1 MVSLS
6 RQISLAGITGLA
18 LLCLC
23 APVWAVDGRIQGM
36 HYDAATGHFRIDS
49 AGDVKATVNTL
60 NIAGHKRII
69 IDLDNA
75 EIGVNLPR
83 DVQLLHDLSRQLP
96 ALKNLTVNQ
105 YAGNGRP
112 IVRILMDIHGDPG
125 VIRLIKN
132 QGAHIELALSEPT
145 STARNSYAQ
154 PPSLSRLNQP
164 SDYQPAYTA
173 NRQIPSSSPLEPPAS
188 GDVNDDELRR
198 TLAILNRKYENLA
211 QENHYLKAKL
221 STAEQG
227 RDTDQLTR
235 QRNQEERDRLKA
247 EIERLQNGN
256 RDLQSQISDLR
267 ATNSRPDPTLAEKQ
281 AEIIRLRSEN
291 QSLNS
296 RLSVALAAPKG
307 ISPDKL
313 DEMKV
318 TLAEMNRRYDTLAQ
332 EHRTLKSKLSSQTS
346 LTASVNADKTEIER
360 LTREKQQ
367 LSGENSRLKAELNAQ
382 SVKATNTNLN
392 KTELARLTQEK
403 QALSNENSRLKAELN
418 AQSVK
423 ATNTNLNNTELARLT
438 QEKQTLSSENA
449 RLKTELENLSA
460 KAGTGIPDADL
471 KALRGQLTV
480 AQSSLSESIR
490 TINEQNKQIAF
501 LRNQVGDVKSGLD
514 ASAKEQIESMQA
526 RLDEKDGTIRD
537 LQRQLVTKTS
547 TPSGKSDSG
556 EVARLK
562 QENSRAQKEIA
573 ELKTDVE
580 KLRKLADGTEVGK
593 AKALEAQVVALEADL
608 SDLQAKYEQAARE
621 VVQAKNEVAQAK
633 NASRNVTDTKADPAR
648 QTQIASLNAQLAEL
662 RKENASLRESLSAQP
677 VNRSTSL
684 NKEAEQDY
692 NAAKVD
698 LAAKKVASAL
708 GKFKEALLL
717 DPDNSKYAIDYSIAL
732 AEDRQYAESI
742 DVLRRY
748 LQRNPGD
755 RDAYNQLGKLY
766 LLNDQPDAADQ
777 AFRRAIPLS
786 VLNNYATTLKKLDKS
801 EDAESI
807 FKLALS
813 INPKDSEVL
822 FNLGNLYNAENK
834 LEQARNRYLEALQ
847 IRPDFAEAHYNLGLV
862 FSKLGNNAQAVT
874 HLEKFLQLSPNA
886 RNAETIR
893 AYVQKLKA

>member
-36 HYDAATGHFRIDS
+36 RYDAATGHFRIDS

-112 IVRILMDIHGDPG
+112 IVRILLDIHGDPG

-132 QGAHIELALSEPT
+132 QGTHIELAFSEHT

-173 NRQIPSSSPLEPPAS
+173 NRQTPSSRPPEPPTS

-221 STAEQG
+221 TTAEQG
-227 RDTDQLTR
+227 RDTDVSAR
-235 QRNQEERDRLKA
+235 QRNQQELDRLRV
-247 EIERLQNGN
+247 EVERLQNGN
-256 RDLQSQISDLR
+256 QDLQSQISDLR
-267 ATNSRPDPTLAEKQ
+267 ASNSRPDPSLAEKQ
-281 AEIIRLRSEN
+281 AEIARLRSEN

-296 RLSVALAAPKG
+296 RLSVAMATPKG
-307 ISPDKL
+307 ISPDRL

-332 EHRTLKSKLSSQTS
+332 ENRTLKSKLSSQTS

-418 AQSVK
+418 AQSAK
-423 ATNTNLNNTELARLT
+423 ATNGNLNKTELARLT
-438 QEKQTLSSENA
+438 QEKQALSNENN
-449 RLKTELENLSA
+449 RLKTELENLSS
-460 KAGTGIPDADL
+460 KAQTGLSDADL

-547 TPSGKSDSG
+547 TPSGKGDSG
-556 EVARLK
+556 EVNRLK

-573 ELKTDVE
+573 ELKTDLE
-580 KLRKLADGTEVGK
+580 KLRKLAGGTEVGK

-608 SDLQAKYEQAARE
+608 SDWKAKYEQAAKE
-621 VVQAKNEVAQAK
+621 VVQAK

>member
-23 APVWAVDGRIQGM
+23 APVWAVDGRIQSI
-36 HYDAATGHFRIDS
+36 HYDAANGHFRIDS

-105 YAGNGRP
+105 YSGNGRP
-112 IVRILMDIHGDPG
+112 IVRILMDIQGDPG
-125 VIRLIKN
+125 VIRLVKN
-132 QGAHIELALSEPT
+132 QGAHIELALSEPA
-145 STARNSYAQ
+145 SVARNSYAQ
-154 PPSLSRLNQP
+154 PPSLSRLNQQP
-164 SDYQPAYTA
+164 DYQPAYSA
-173 NRQIPSSSPLEPPAS
+173 NGQNPSASPPKPSSSGS
-188 GDVNDDELRR
+188 VNDDELRR

-221 STAEQG
+221 TTAEQG
-227 RDTDQLTR
+227 RDFDQSAR
-235 QRNQEERDRLKA
+235 QRNQDEQDRLKV
-247 EIERLQNGN
+247 EIQRLQDGN
-256 RDLQSQISDLR
+256 RDLQAQVSTLR
-267 ATNSRPDPTLAEKQ
+267 AENNRPDPALAEKQ
-281 AEIIRLRSEN
+281 SEITRLRSEN

-296 RLSVALAAPKG
+296 RLSAALAAPKG
-307 ISPDKL
+307 ISPGKL
-313 DEMKV
+313 EEMKV
-318 TLAEMNRRYDTLAQ
+318 TLAEMNRRYDNLTQ
-332 EHRTLKSKLSSQTS
+332 ENSALKSRLSSQAS
-346 LTASVNADKTEIER
+346 LTATVNADKTAIDR
-360 LTREKQQ
+360 LTREKQE
-367 LSGENSRLKAELNAQ
+367 LSGENARLKAELNAQ
-382 SVKATNTNLN
+382 SVQATNANLN
-392 KTELARLTQEK
+392 KTE
-403 QALSNENSRLKAELN
+403 
-418 AQSVK
+418 V
-423 ATNTNLNNTELARLT
+423 ARLT
-438 QEKQTLSSENA
+438 QEKQTLTSENT
-449 RLKTELENLSA
+449 RLKSELEKVSS
-460 KAGTGIPDADL
+460 KAQASVPDADL

-501 LRNQVGDVKSGLD
+501 LRNQVGDVRSGLD
-514 ASAKEQIESMQA
+514 ASAKEQIENMQA

-547 TPSGKSDSG
+547 VPSGKSDSG

-562 QENSRAQKEIA
+562 QDNSKAQKEIA
-573 ELKTDVE
+573 ELKTDLE
-580 KLRKLADGTEVGK
+580 KLRKLAAGNEVGK
-593 AKALEAQVVALEADL
+593 TKALEAQVVALEADL
-608 SDLQAKYEQAARE
+608 SDMKAKYEQAAKAA
-621 VVQAKNEVAQAK
+621 QTKSVAG
-633 NASRNVTDTKADPAR
+633 TKTDPA
-648 QTQIASLNAQLAEL
+648 QQAQIASLNEQLADL
-662 RKENASLRESLSAQP
+662 RKENANLRNSLSAQP

-692 NAAKVD
+692 NAAKAD
-698 LAAKKVASAL
+698 LATKKVASAL

-732 AEDRQYAESI
+732 AEDRQYADSI

-766 LLNDQPDAADQ
+766 LLNDQPDAANQ
-777 AFRRAIPLS
+777 AFSRAIPLS
-786 VLNNYATTLKKLDKS
+786 VLNNYATALKKLDKS
-801 EDAESI
+801 EDAESV

-834 LEQARNRYLEALQ
+834 LEQARNKYLEALQ
-847 IRPDFAEAHYNLGLV
+847 LRPDFAEAHYNLGLV
-862 FSKLGNNAQAVT
+862 FSKLGNNTQAVT